1 MKIRNLLLIA
11 PLALVLGASARPAP
25 RFERAFALKPEE
37 GVFAYSRISPDGR
50 FLAYASEK
58 KAASG
63 RGITQIVTVV
73 DLKDGKVLFTEPGID
88 AYWSNDGKR
97 MIFLSFATRSSVVSM
112 RHHDTGKVIA
122 DVAPVHLGDY
132 FSWAVR
138 DNKNLILTINSNFYY
153 LDGDAAV
160 LPHSQVP
167 SCPGIG
173 KGERPLISHDGMRI
187 TTFVRGTLVVRN
199 LTDCNYTV
207 DTGIQG
213 AKADF
218 SWDSPSIAVH
228 APRDGGRGYDVVVV
242 DLREKTVRNVTSAMS
257 GSSFFPNWTKD
268 GRLSFRYDGE
278 DYRGFMF
285 ASDVLSAPARPLPA
299 TSDRVPQKRSWS
311 QIFPETPAPAHH
323 LSVVMVWGTW

>member
-11 PLALVLGASARPAP
+11 PLALALGASARPAP
-25 RFERAFALKPEE
+25 RFERAFPLKPEE

-199 LTDCNYTV
+199 LTDCEYTL

-218 SWDSPSIAVH
+218 SWDSRYIAFH
-228 APRDGGRGYDVVVV
+228 GPKEGGRGYDVV
-242 DLREKTVRNVTSAMS
+242 
-257 GSSFFPNWTKD
+257 
-268 GRLSFRYDGE
+268 
-278 DYRGFMF
+278 
-285 ASDVLSAPARPLPA
+285 
-299 TSDRVPQKRSWS
+299 
-311 QIFPETPAPAHH
+311 
-323 LSVVMVWGTW
+323 